1 MQTSHSLPSA
11 QLPLFQEAFWASNGA
26 PLLDD
31 VIDSPSSASIEEPAA
46 FSELSLSGLP
56 GHCLTLLAPILREL
70 SEEQDARWLTLIAP
84 PASLT
89 HEWLRR
95 AGLNRERILLLQAKD
110 NAAALALSCEALRL
124 GRSHTVVSWL
134 EPLSRAARK
143 QLSRAAQLGQAQS
156 LKFVWVE
163 KTAGDSVQCRT
174 RGPSSC
180 SISPSARRPA
190 ICTPTL
196 NMALAT
202 STCWPCRKFF
212 ASPENSRVTNASSS
226 SARRS
231 TMRPSGISTISRK
244 DVGMTDA
251 LYEDATL

>member
-95 AGLNRERILLLQAKD
+95 ARP
-110 NAAALALSCEALRL
+110 
-124 GRSHTVVSWL
+124 
-134 EPLSRAARK
+134 EPRAHPATAGEGQR
-143 QLSRAAQLGQAQS
+143 RCPGAQLRGLAPGPQPHRGQLAGTAEPGGAQAT
-156 LKFVWVE
+156 VPRRP
-163 KTAGDSVQCRT
+163 T
-174 RGPSSC
+174 GPSTEPEYS
-180 SISPSARRPA
+180 SGLKKRRGTAFSAGRGGLRRVPSRPRQDDRPFARRH
-190 ICTPTL
+190 
-196 NMALAT
+196 
-202 STCWPCRKFF
+202 
-212 ASPENSRVTNASSS
+212 
-226 SARRS
+226 
-231 TMRPSGISTISRK
+231 
-244 DVGMTDA
+244 
-251 LYEDATL
+251 